1 MRPMR
6 AIGGT
11 LVLWSFSQAAAS
23 YGLVTIPSIAPARLV
38 RDIAGSFDCSATRRR
53 FTLRHLLSVD
63 RHRTAGRIGK
73 WESGLVWMRKLN
85 SKLAALGRGARLH

>member
-1 MRPMR
+1 MRLVR

-23 YGLVTIPSIAPARLV
+23 YGLVTIASIAPARLV
-38 RDIAGSFDCSATRRR
+38 RDIAGSFDCSATRRKVHPAAP
-53 FTLRHLLSVD
+53 LVD
-63 RHRTAGRIGK
+63 TGQLADRK